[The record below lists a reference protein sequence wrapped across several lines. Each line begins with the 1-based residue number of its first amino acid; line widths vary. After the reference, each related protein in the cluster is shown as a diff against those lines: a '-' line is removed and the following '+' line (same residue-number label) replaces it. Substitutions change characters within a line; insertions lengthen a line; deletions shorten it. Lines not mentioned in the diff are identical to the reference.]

1 MEAELMTSEV
11 AVIPQAQQITVM
23 DRLLSAAQ
31 GGMDIAMIER
41 FMALAERQDKREA
54 EKAYNKAFAEFKANP
69 PAIIKDKKVDYTTK
83 AGNRVKYEHA
93 TIGKVVSE
101 IITGLA
107 AHGLSHSWT
116 MTQSGKDIT
125 VTCRLKHFMGHY
137 EEATLTAAADESGGK
152 NPIQAISSAN
162 TYLQRYTLQAV
173 TGLAILEVDD
183 DGRGAGGSFPKS
195 KKQEQKKDQQKD
207 EGTAPDR
214 KNVEGWLKYIDDHVQ
229 IKTPD
234 AAQALENGWKKNLE
248 PFLGKLPEAH
258 QNELKIAYADTL
270 RLLQER
276 ETTK

>member
-11 AVIPQAQQITVM
+11 TVIPQNQPMTIMNT
-23 DRLLSAAQ
+23 LLDAVANKS
-31 GGMDIAMIER
+31 MDIAMLEK
-41 FMALAERQDKREA
+41 FMDLAERQEKREA
-54 EKAYNKAFAEFKANP
+54 EKAYNKAFADFKANP

-183 DGRGAGGSFPKS
+183 DGRGAGGSFPKG
-195 KKQEQKKDQQKD
+195 KKQEKKTED
-207 EGTAPDR
+207 TAPER
-214 KNVEGWLKYIDDHVQ
+214 KAVEGWLAYIDDH
-229 IKTPD
+229 IKITKPG
-234 AAQALENGWKKNLE
+234 AAAALENGWKKNLE
-248 PFLGKLPEAH
+248 PAIDKFPADQ
-258 QNELKIAYADTL
+258 QNELRIAYKDTMM
-270 RLLQER
+270 LLKER
-276 ETTK
+276 EGAAK